1 MKTKAILSL
10 QAKKTQSSNSKDIY
24 KIKIPP
30 PKMVGFLVF
39 HEKNGGIG
47 EKNPISVTGFPNLI
61 ALKH

>member
-10 QAKKTQSSNSKDIY
+10 RAKKTQSSNSKDIN

-30 PKMVGFLVF
+30 PKMVGFLVL

-47 EKNPISVTGFPNLI
+47 EINPPSMTGFPNLMS
-61 ALKH
+61 